1 MRIFTVTLLLAA
13 AFTIALK
20 GEVAVPGWL
29 QGIAIRMDM
38 TVEAMAKLLVGVSLA
53 LASAITILGTRG
65 RMLAGIAAIAITFSG
80 VADVA
85 AWFRLE
91 ERGTILWPLLQ
102 LIAGMTSVVLW
113 QSSKKTEA
121 PPQRHPALRFT
132 LIAVGVIFSSVI
144 SAQIN
149 ITPAP
154 TPAPRIDQTPIAR
167 DEDGRLRVNN
177 FYPEEWQ
184 NKTLEETEISRHL
197 PQLVDQIGSET
208 TVVMFYSP
216 YCEVCH
222 EIFDNLIA
230 PDPPDRVIA
239 IEVPA
244 AGDPSTRD
252 MPEKNE
258 VHCPDCLMLS
268 LPGGPMWL
276 ITTPVVMTMQDGVI
290 TCVSTATDADPERCL
305 DLARG
310 G

>member
-1 MRIFTVTLLLAA
+1 MRIFTVALLLGA

-20 GEVAVPGWL
+20 GEVAVPDWL

-38 TVEAMAKLLVGVSLA
+38 TVEAMAKLLVGISLA
-53 LASAITILGTRG
+53 TASAITILGTRG
-65 RMLAGIAAIAITFSG
+65 RMLAALAGIAITFSG
-80 VADVA
+80 VADLA
-85 AWFRLE
+85 AWFKIE

-113 QSSKKTEA
+113 QSSTKTEA

-132 LIAVGVIFSSVI
+132 LIAIGVIISSII

-149 ITPAP
+149 LTPAP
-154 TPAPRIDQTPIAR
+154 KPAPRIDQTDIAR
-167 DEDGRLRVNN
+167 DEEGRLRVNN
-177 FYPEEWQ
+177 FYPEEWL
-184 NKTLEETEISRHL
+184 NKTLEQTEISRHL
-197 PQLVDQIGSET
+197 PELPELVGSET

-222 EIFDNLIA
+222 EIFDNQIS
-230 PDPPDRVIA
+230 PDPPARVVA

-244 AGDPSTRD
+244 AGDPSTRE
-252 MPEKNE
+252 MPEKND
-258 VHCPDCLMLS
+258 VYCPDCVMMN